1 MHAVAENVSWVIFCA
16 INMIFTRDPIAIIFG
31 MWLTMSKNYADAT
44 KYMTNRYSVLNVG
57 LHFLHLDKPCR
68 YALFRFAVTQSK
80 YSSTKALIVGACWYW
95 HSVHQ
100 HFAVLAA
107 GPIHHQ
113 LVLCSLPPSIAITGS
128 SLSSQFN
135 DSVAVYY
142 ISLPSHLKIRV
153 RNLIVTL
160 TYYFY
165 FLSLFLQDRNFA
177 THKCTVKPFS
187 VFASHLWSV
196 M

>member
-1 MHAVAENVSWVIFCA
+1 MLEWTIACCRFLNAHKDVSYVIVFTKMCINDTTCLLGEISSIHTCSCWECFLSNFFCA

-57 LHFLHLDKPCR
+57 LHFLHLDKRCR

-80 YSSTKALIVGACWYW
+80 YSSTKALIAGACWYW

-107 GPIHHQ
+107 GPIHH
-113 LVLCSLPPSIAITGS
+113 
-128 SLSSQFN
+128 
-135 DSVAVYY
+135 
-142 ISLPSHLKIRV
+142 
-153 RNLIVTL
+153 
-160 TYYFY
+160 
-165 FLSLFLQDRNFA
+165 
-177 THKCTVKPFS
+177 
-187 VFASHLWSV
+187 
-196 M
+196 